1 MSRCLCNGSIQSV
14 RFCSDDFSNRSFYN
28 RNIRD
33 RNIRDRSFHDRS
45 LCDGNNLDC
54 SCGCRNNRFNG
65 NCFHIN
71 DFLLTHGRQSSS
83 DRSICSGG
91 TIDSGFI
98 SRTGH
103 ADLSTQERF
112 HAVSSMDAISTPIRR
127 NGRLIFSAGL
137 VDVLLCSCAKNV
149 GLFLIL
155 WLGQFV
161 KRIGFFP
168 TFSFRNSFELSVRI
182 LSFNL

>member
-1 MSRCLCNGSIQSV
+1 MSRCLCNGSIQNGG
-14 RFCSDDFSNRSFYN
+14 FCIDNFSNRSFHDG
-28 RNIRD
+28 NIC
-33 RNIRDRSFHDRS
+33 NRSFYDKS
-45 LCDGNNLDC
+45 LYDGNNLNC

-71 DFLLTHGRQSSS
+71 DFLLTHRRHSSS

-112 HAVSSMDAISTPIRR
+112 HTVSSMNAISTPIRR
-127 NGRLIFSAGL
+127 DRRLIFSAGL
-137 VDVLLCSCAKNV
+137 VDVLLCSCTKNV
-149 GLFLIL
+149 GLFLVFRF
-155 WLGQFV
+155 GQSV
-161 KRIGFFP
+161 KRIGFLP
-168 TFSFRNSFELSVRI
+168 T
-182 LSFNL
+182 LSFGDSFKLSIRVLSFDL